1 MAIAACTLLHQA
13 ETELTPDTEPNELSA
28 SYYLFRNRMAHE
40 RLHWP
45 HHCSASSFTTILALQ
60 VQLVPVYLFLQQP
73 LLLVRS
79 LSTRNSQMEGLTR
92 RQRAKKLVEN
102 VENNPRLFSA
112 KELKRRRWPVIIQ
125 EHARFPGDTGSPE
138 VLALLTER
146 ITYLTEHFKFH
157 KKDKH
162 SRRGLH
168 HILNQRHKL
177 LLYLRR
183 KDKGRYEAL
192 ITKLNLKDRLAGK
205 LF

>member
-1 MAIAACTLLHQA
+1 MNFLHRTISSGVAWRPRVSPFARPLQRKFLHHYRSAASTA
-13 ETELTPDTEPNELSA
+13 SA
-28 SYYLFRNRMAHE
+28 RCIF
-40 RLHWP
+40 
-45 HHCSASSFTTILALQ
+45 SS
-60 VQLVPVYLFLQQP
+60 QQP

-79 LSTRNSQMEGLTR
+79 LSTRNSQMEDLTR
-92 RQRAKKLVEN
+92 RQRAKKIVEN

-138 VLALLTER
+138 VQVALLTER

-192 ITKLNLKDRLAGK
+192 LTKLNLKDRLEGK